1 MSETKPERRRRDSSR
16 GLGKDKRNKA
26 KKQDISTLLFGAAN
40 GVSPLRGSQ
49 TSNGDAHFPTLRAGL
64 TSDRASGAWRWIFV
78 IGPFPTLAGWANF
91 RRASGA
97 DLWQCAPSFVAKC
110 MKLPNIPTTKP
121 HPRRARQHSRNQ
133 EWESTGDDRCFHHQ
147 TAAPEAR

>member
-64 TSDRASGAWRWIFV
+64 TSDRASGA
-78 IGPFPTLAGWANF
+78 
-91 RRASGA
+91 

-110 MKLPNIPTTKP
+110 MKLPVGAIRAEHASAAATRNGNQSATTDASFTKP
-121 HPRRARQHSRNQ
+121 QRRRRAEKLAQ
-133 EWESTGDDRCFHHQ
+133 
-147 TAAPEAR
+147 PARAGKR